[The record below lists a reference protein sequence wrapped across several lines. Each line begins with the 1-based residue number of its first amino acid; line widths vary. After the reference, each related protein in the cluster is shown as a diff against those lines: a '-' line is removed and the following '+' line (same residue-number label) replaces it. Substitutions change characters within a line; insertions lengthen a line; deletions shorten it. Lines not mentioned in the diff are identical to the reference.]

1 MPQATDL
8 VIENGATTPVA
19 KTFTL
24 MTPSAGDS
32 SSAKWALKEG
42 TISKV
47 FPSIEQTARANA
59 SNDARKVNGTLKVP
73 SSYTE
78 AATGLTAVGSSA
90 VFNWTATVPNDF
102 PEALKNDFAAF
113 AKNAVA
119 DAILNACIR
128 DGLPAT

>member
-8 VIENGATTPVA
+8 VIDNGAGTPVA
-19 KTFTL
+19 KTFVL
-24 MTPSAGDS
+24 MTPAAGDG

-42 TISKV
+42 TIASV
-47 FPSIEQTARANA
+47 FPTIEQTARVNA
-59 SNDARKVNGTLKVP
+59 TSDARKVAGTLKIP
-73 SSYTE
+73 SSYTV
-78 AATGLTAVGSSA
+78 AATGLTAVGSAA

-113 AKNAVA
+113 AKNAIA
-119 DAILNACIR
+119 NAILNACIR